1 LLKEGLARCVDW
13 SMARLKS
20 GADRLRA
27 AEKLAKEARIRIWK
41 DYQVT
46 GPQVGIFIIFSFFFS
61 GIVETLVC

>member
-1 LLKEGLARCVDW
+1 
-13 SMARLKS
+13 MARLKS